1 LIECEVGQECLF
13 YSSCV
18 WDFGTRDFDKDR
30 DKELYNISNKGTV
43 VAVNCQVNECK
54 NLTLQRNKVSL

>member
-1 LIECEVGQECLF
+1 MDL
-13 YSSCV
+13 
-18 WDFGTRDFDKDR
+18 DKDR

-54 NLTLQRNKVSL
+54 NLTL